1 MWGSTFFNEVV
12 TIYNVVEPLVKSV
25 GLEEVYR
32 LAGAVVKPEYIIHDL
47 LVSIPL
53 FVLVVLVVYVF
64 SRIVYHLTGSNYKA
78 RKFIHFAA
86 GAVAAVL
93 APYLFYTPFVFV
105 LMSFILFLI
114 VYFPHKKGS
123 LLYWFQIEKK
133 YGEVYFTFA
142 YFALFSIFWYID
154 INIAI
159 ASALFMAIGDGVTGL
174 IKERY
179 YGRREEE
186 KKVKGFN
193 LGNVAMM
200 IVSVPIGYYYCGVA
214 GAIAAVFVSI
224 LESFEGID
232 DNVTIPFGAAAMIS
246 LLKLFGL

>member
-1 MWGSTFFNEVV
+1 MDYLVSSPGIERIFHIVGV
-12 TIYNVVEPLVKSV
+12 TI
-25 GLEEVYR
+25 
-32 LAGAVVKPEYIIHDL
+32 KPEYIIHDTIIALPIFL
-47 LVSIPL
+47 LVL
-53 FVLVVLVVYVF
+53 LVVYVF
-64 SRIVYHLTGSNYKA
+64 SRMVYHLTGSNYKA

-86 GAVAAVL
+86 GAVAAIL
-93 APYLFYTPFVFV
+93 APYLFYTPFIFV
-105 LMSFILFLI
+105 IMSFILFLI

-123 LLYWFQIEKK
+123 LLYWFQIERK

-186 KKVKGFN
+186 KKVKGLN
-193 LGNVAMM
+193 LGNLGMW
-200 IVSVPIGYYYCGVA
+200 IVSTPIGYYYCGWA
-214 GAIAAVFVSI
+214 GVIAATFASLI
-224 LESFEGID
+224 ESFEGID
-232 DNVTIPFGAAAMIS
+232 DNVTIPFGSAAIIVLS
-246 LLKLFGL
+246 KLIGL

>member
-1 MWGSTFFNEVV
+1 
-12 TIYNVVEPLVKSV
+12 VEPLVKSP
-25 GLEEVYR
+25 GLETIYQMIGVEIT
-32 LAGAVVKPEYIIHDL
+32 PEMIIHDFL
-47 LVSIPL
+47 MAVPL
-53 FVLVVLVVYVF
+53 FILVLLVVYSF
-64 SRIVYHLTGSNYKA
+64 SRAVYHLTGSNYKA

-86 GAVAAVL
+86 GAVAAIL
-93 APYLFYTPFVFV
+93 APYIFYTPFAFV

-123 LLYWFQIEKK
+123 LLYWFQIERK

-142 YFALFSIFWYID
+142 YAVLFSIFWYID

-174 IKERY
+174 IKEKY

-193 LGNVAMM
+193 LGNLAMM
-200 IVSVPIGYYYCGVA
+200 AVSVPVGYIYCGAA
-214 GAIAAVFVSI
+214 GVIAFPSSRASR
-224 LESFEGID
+224 
-232 DNVTIPFGAAAMIS
+232 A
-246 LLKLFGL
+246 